1 MFPKLQFFNNN
12 NNPIVNTDN
21 PIVNTDNPNTNTNT
35 NTNNPIANT
44 NTNTNDTNDTNTNTN
59 DIAEP
64 ADISTTQGDKA
75 EPKQNKPPLVDA
87 SNVSVT
93 PFSSGAKRR
102 YAKIPSF
109 LTGNVKSTELNVLS
123 NEYDAGFRAL
133 ENCNLFFIAIGA
145 IGAATAAAG
154 VTVATGGAGIIPI
167 LIFVAFTPTI
177 GRCAQLFPA
186 QWYKSSELQYICSAC
201 LSMVTNMQE
210 DLIKLKKFYQIVTD
224 LEKSNKDLIPAPHK
238 FDEYKQPV
246 GLYTPVERNLYKFMF
261 LLLDAIDF
269 NNSKEELGVLQYS
282 FIIGLFNYCDFEHPR
297 YILVNGTPELT
308 SVEKTSRATGEF
320 KFRYTYPNCI
330 FNPNSTHTKE
340 NEGFRD
346 YNIKQKLYEN
356 TDYAKSCNNYNDV
369 IVRMLHDKFLK
380 ARTILQKIVK
390 MLNEGTLKIPNANS
404 DIINTFLAKYNQS
417 LTDKSSSFERRFLK
431 KVTSTLIGSPTQKY
445 REMLREYVIMTGN
458 WSMIISKYS
467 VQYNEF
473 ILLVGENTYKNA
485 LLAIDE
491 KLIDK
496 ERKLNENIADVQ
508 KDNTETIASL
518 KTETDKTTE
527 NSANSSQTTIGGR
540 PKTKRQYKRKNKT
553 KKQIKQVYR
562 TKTLVGRIG

>member
-1 MFPKLQFFNNN
+1 MNTITNEKETGIAKDNQVTEVKPKQN
-12 NNPIVNTDN
+12 
-21 PIVNTDNPNTNTNT
+21 
-35 NTNNPIANT
+35 
-44 NTNTNDTNDTNTNTN
+44 
-59 DIAEP
+59 
-64 ADISTTQGDKA
+64 
-75 EPKQNKPPLVDA
+75 EPKQNEPPTEDKN
-87 SNVSVT
+87 NVSVT

-102 YAKIPSF
+102 YRIIPSF
-109 LTGNVKSTELNVLS
+109 LTGTVKSSELNVLS
-123 NEYDAGFRAL
+123 HEYDAGFRAL

-154 VTVATGGAGIIPI
+154 VTVATGGAAIIPI

-224 LEKSNKDLIPAPHK
+224 LENINKKSNGNLIEKLAPHT
-238 FDEYKQPV
+238 FAEYKQPV

-261 LLLDAIDF
+261 ILLDAIDF
-269 NNSKEELGVLQYS
+269 NNSKAELGALQYS
-282 FIIGLFNYCDFEHPR
+282 FIIGLFKYCDFENSR
-297 YILVNGTPELT
+297 YTIETGENGETGEPELT
-308 SVEKTSRATGEF
+308 PAENESRRTGEF
-320 KFRYTYPNCI
+320 KFRYTYRNCR
-330 FNPNSTHTKE
+330 FNPNSTHAKE
-340 NEGFRD
+340 KDEGFRD
-346 YNIKQKLYEN
+346 YNIKQKLYDDI
-356 TDYAKSCNNYNDV
+356 DYAKSCNNYNDV

-380 ARTILQKIVK
+380 ARTLLEFIRENAEKE
-390 MLNEGTLKIPNANS
+390 NAEALKIPNATS
-404 DIINTFLAKYNQS
+404 DIITKIKKFLEDHKS
-417 LTDKSSSFERRFLK
+417 FTDKSSSIDSRFSK

-485 LLAIDE
+485 LVAIDQNLFE
-491 KLIDK
+491 KEK
-496 ERKLNENIADVQ
+496 KLKVSTNNVK
-508 KDNTETIASL
+508 KDNDATSAALLAVEQDNNTESASRP
-518 KTETDKTTE
+518 TT
-527 NSANSSQTTIGGR
+527 ADSSQTTDGGR

-562 TKTLVGRIG
+562 KKTLVGRIG